1 MLGQL
6 QCREELN
13 LIKSLTVKQFIMS
26 KIKIKQI
33 RSRIG
38 RPKDQKRTL
47 DALGLRKMHQI
58 VEHNLTPQIEGM
70 INKIKHLIT
79 IIE

>member
-26 KIKIKQI
+26 KIKIKQV

>member
-1 MLGQL
+1 
-6 QCREELN
+6 
-13 LIKSLTVKQFIMS
+13 MS
-26 KIKIKQI
+26 KIKIKQV

-47 DALGLRKMHQI
+47 DALGLKKMHQV

-70 INKIKHLIT
+70 LNKIKHLVK